1 MRVEERA
8 AMNLL
13 HSLMRT
19 EQQGQEHQV
28 KLLRKVMNAQKE
40 QGQQL
45 VQMIQDAGRMLDIR
59 A

>member
-8 AMNLL
+8 AMQLL
-13 HSLMRT
+13 YSLLRT
-19 EQQGQEHQV
+19 EQQGKEQQV
-28 KLLRKVMNAQKE
+28 KMLRKVLDTQKQ
-40 QGQQL
+40 QGEQL